1 MREFT
6 VPATV
11 TIPPDQNMT
20 DRIFDNASRH
30 GDDIAFARKVSG
42 SWQNITAKEFA
53 SDVRQVA
60 AGLIASGVE
69 PGDRVALFSR
79 TRYEWTVI
87 DYAIWT
93 AGGVTVPIY
102 ETSSEEQVAW
112 NTGDSGSVAIFVE
125 TEAHKARLDA
135 VRDQLPD
142 VKNVYHIDGGDLDK
156 LKEAGRAI
164 SDADIEA
171 RRKTVTA
178 DSSATII
185 YTSGTTGRP
194 KGCELTHDE
203 PAP

>member
-6 VPATV
+6 VPPTV

-79 TRYEWTVI
+79 TRYEWTV
-87 DYAIWT
+87 
-93 AGGVTVPIY
+93 
-102 ETSSEEQVAW
+102 
-112 NTGDSGSVAIFVE
+112 
-125 TEAHKARLDA
+125 
-135 VRDQLPD
+135 
-142 VKNVYHIDGGDLDK
+142 
-156 LKEAGRAI
+156 
-164 SDADIEA
+164 
-171 RRKTVTA
+171 
-178 DSSATII
+178 
-185 YTSGTTGRP
+185 
-194 KGCELTHDE
+194 
-203 PAP
+203 